1 MAMPSG
7 DVEAAALLEVLQALE
22 VELHHPGVAC
32 TRERLE
38 QLLHPQFHEVGR
50 SGRKYD
56 RDAVV
61 AFLATHP
68 RRPAVESPHGFAVER
83 LSPGLALLS
92 YRSVQVPVAG
102 AAPLATWRMS
112 LWQQAGGQWQLRY
125 HQGTPAADPG

>member
-56 RDAVV
+56 RDTVV

-68 RRPAVESPHGFAVER
+68 RLPAVESHGFAVEW
-83 LSPGLALLS
+83 LSRGAGTAQLPVRAGSSCRRRGVGDVAHVAVAAGRRAVAVALPPGHS
-92 YRSVQVPVAG
+92 CS
-102 AAPLATWRMS
+102 
-112 LWQQAGGQWQLRY
+112 
-125 HQGTPAADPG
+125 

>member
-22 VELHHPGVAC
+22 VDSITPEWPAPASAWNSCSIHSS
-32 TRERLE
+32 TRWAAPAASTTAIPWSPSWPPIRGCLRWSRTGS
-38 QLLHPQFHEVGR
+38 QS
-50 SGRKYD
+50 SGSR
-56 RDAVV
+56 
-61 AFLATHP
+61 
-68 RRPAVESPHGFAVER
+68 G
-83 LSPGLALLS
+83 GLALLS

-102 AAPLATWRMS
+102 AAALATWRMS